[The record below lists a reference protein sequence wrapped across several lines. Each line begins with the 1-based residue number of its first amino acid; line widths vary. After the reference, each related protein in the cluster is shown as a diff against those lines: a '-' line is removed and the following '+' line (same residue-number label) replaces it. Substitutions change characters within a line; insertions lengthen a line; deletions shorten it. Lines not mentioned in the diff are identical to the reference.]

1 MMRVNSPDSIRFRV
15 NSFFALTKPG
25 IIRTLLI
32 TTVPTMFVAEKG
44 TPSLWLIVATMV
56 GGSLAAAGANSFN
69 MVLDV
74 DIDKKMNRTSNRPL
88 VTGAITTKE
97 ATVFAFVLEV
107 GAFIWLLG
115 FVNLLSAF
123 LAISATAFYV
133 IVYTMWLKRSST
145 SNIVIG
151 GAAGAVPVLIGWTA
165 VTGTLGWAPIV
176 LFSVIFFWTPP
187 HFWAL
192 SLILKDDY
200 AEAGIPMMPVT
211 SGVAATKKRIFIYT
225 WLLLALLPS
234 AYFLTDSFSEIF
246 WVPAFLLTTVFIF
259 FAWRLLKSQGI
270 ESAKPTYIFSLAYL
284 ALMFIAS
291 IADSSINL

>member
-74 DIDKKMNRTSNRPL
+74 DIDKKMNITSNRPL

-192 SLILKDDY
+192 AINYRDDY
-200 AEAGIPMMPVT
+200 AAAEIPMLPVVT
-211 SGVAATKKRIFIYT
+211 GLKETGRQIVLYSFVLIGFSLLFFFVAGMGIYYLVAAIG
-225 WLLLALLPS
+225 LGAL
-234 AYFLTDSFSEIF
+234 FL
-246 WVPAFLLTTVFIF
+246 F
-259 FAWRLLKSQGI
+259 FALKVFFDPI
-270 ESAKPTYIFSLAYL
+270 EKNALKLFRYSITYIFLL
-284 ALMFIAS
+284 F
-291 IADSSINL
+291 SSMVLDVLL

>member
-32 TTVPTMFVAEKG
+32 TTVPTMFVAEQG
-44 TPSLWLIVATMV
+44 TPSLWLIIATMV

-69 MVLDV
+69 MVLDA
-74 DIDKKMNRTSNRPL
+74 DIDKRMNRTSNRPL
-88 VTGAITTKE
+88 VTGAITPNE
-97 ATVFAFVLEV
+97 ATFFAFVLEI
-107 GAFIWLLG
+107 GAFIWLLS
-115 FVNLLSAF
+115 FVNLFSAF

-133 IVYTMWLKRSST
+133 FVYTMWLKRSST

-165 VTGTLGWAPIV
+165 VTGTLGWAPIL

-192 SLILKDDY
+192 AINYRDDY
-200 AEAGIPMMPVT
+200 AAAEIPMLPVVT
-211 SGVAATKKRIFIYT
+211 GLKETGRQIVLYSVVLIAFSVAFFFVAEMGSYYLVTAIG
-225 WLLLALLPS
+225 LGAL
-234 AYFLTDSFSEIF
+234 FL
-246 WVPAFLLTTVFIF
+246 F
-259 FAWRLLKSQGI
+259 FALNILFNPVEKNATRLFRYSI
-270 ESAKPTYIFSLAYL
+270 TYIFLL
-284 ALMFIAS
+284 F
-291 IADSSINL
+291 SSMLVDVLL